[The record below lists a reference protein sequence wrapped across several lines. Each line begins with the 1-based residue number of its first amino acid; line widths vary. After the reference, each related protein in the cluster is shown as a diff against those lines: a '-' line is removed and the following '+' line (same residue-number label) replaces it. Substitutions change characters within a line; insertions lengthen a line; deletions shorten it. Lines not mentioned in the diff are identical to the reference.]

1 MKRNFVLLLVSL
13 IFLTGCTIEQQ
24 NIKDIDKMV
33 ATILGKKLNL
43 YNQISNGYKYYLPR
57 GLRVID
63 NTSYNEKIYSKGNTY
78 YLYVDVVSYQ
88 FKRDLTYDEN
98 DKAYL
103 SKKLNYNKNKGY
115 LEITKTNNNL
125 YFVEMM
131 YNYGKIEA
139 LVPKNDIPETVINA
153 SYILGSLTFN
163 DRVIKIL
170 FEEGTNEFV
179 EKPFE
184 LFKPKRKEGNFLDYD
199 KEFGQYEEIIDE
211 DKIIPS
217 EDKENQGTIN
227 NLLE

>member
-184 LFKPKRKEGNFLDYD
+184 LFKPKRKRSGV
-199 KEFGQYEEIIDE
+199 
-211 DKIIPS
+211 
-217 EDKENQGTIN
+217 
-227 NLLE
+227 